1 MTDEN
6 TNEEKSFIY
15 IEFEDVG
22 SVEITNY
29 KLENVS
35 PLQLLA
41 VSAFLEFEGK
51 ATLSVQRAAQMQA
64 QLERQKQQQIV
75 VPTPNIAIGKK

>member
-15 IEFEDVG
+15 IEFEDIG
-22 SVEITNY
+22 SAEITNY

-35 PLQLLA
+35 PLQLLTL
-41 VSAFLEFEGK
+41 SSFLEFEGK
-51 ATLSVQRAAQMQA
+51 AALSVQRAAQMQA
-64 QLERQKQQQIV
+64 QIERQQMQKIAVPKSTILKQ
-75 VPTPNIAIGKK
+75 